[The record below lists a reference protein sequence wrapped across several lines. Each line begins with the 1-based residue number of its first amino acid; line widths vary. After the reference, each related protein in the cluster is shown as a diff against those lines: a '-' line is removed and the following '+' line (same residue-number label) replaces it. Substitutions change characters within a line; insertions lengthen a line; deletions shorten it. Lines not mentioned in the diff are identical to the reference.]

1 MIREWWSLRQIRK
14 EVDKVSAEYRA
25 APKDHLK
32 QSEKIMKQRM
42 EEIRLKMS
50 MASLQD
56 DEEQL
61 VSFQVAQRRTVER
74 HEVKLEP
81 VC

>member
-1 MIREWWSLRQIRK
+1 
-14 EVDKVSAEYRA
+14 
-25 APKDHLK
+25 
-32 QSEKIMKQRM
+32 MKQRM

-56 DEEQL
+56 EEQL
-61 VSFQVAQRRTVER
+61 VSFQVAQRRTVKR

>member
-25 APKDHLK
+25 AQKDHLK

-56 DEEQL
+56 EEQL
-61 VSFQVAQRRTVER
+61 VSFQVAQRITVER